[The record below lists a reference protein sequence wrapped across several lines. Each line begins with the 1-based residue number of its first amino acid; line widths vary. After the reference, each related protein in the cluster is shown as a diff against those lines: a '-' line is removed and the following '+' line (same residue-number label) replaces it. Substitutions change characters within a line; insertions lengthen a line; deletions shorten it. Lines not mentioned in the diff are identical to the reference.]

1 MIQSNNRPYEQ
12 AVAGL
17 APSLRGRLM
26 TLPTVVTSD
35 AQELRLLLGQPP
47 ILRACNRSRCYRDLA
62 PVTAQELSQSL
73 LTLSGQALHTHQA
86 EIAQG
91 FLTLPGGHR
100 AGFAATAVCDGA
112 GRTVN
117 LREINAIV
125 LRIARPFPGAADPV
139 IGQAF
144 ARGLCGLLI
153 AGAPSSGK
161 TTLLRELARRL
172 AEGAVPGCDRV
183 AVVDERG
190 ELSGFCDGC
199 CVLRG
204 YEKGSGMLL
213 AIRSLAPQVILCDEL
228 GTLQDVQAVAQALH
242 SGVSVITTI
251 HAGSR
256 AELLRREAGRLLL
269 RSGAFETVVLLG
281 ENPHPGVI
289 REVLSVDELFED
301 SGASA
306 FGGQLHT
313 GRDAQRDWLP
323 SSGFGA

>member
-1 MIQSNNRPYEQ
+1 MMESVRPYEQ
-12 AVAGL
+12 AVSGL
-17 APSLRGRLM
+17 APSLRGRLL
-26 TLPTVVTSD
+26 TLPHSVVAQ

-47 ILRACNRSRCYRDLA
+47 ILRACNRSQCYRNLA

-73 LTLSGQALHTHQA
+73 LTLSGQALHTHQM

-100 AGFAATAVCDGA
+100 AGFAATAVHDA
-112 GRTVN
+112 VGRTVN

-125 LRIARPFPGAADPV
+125 LRIARAFPGAADSG

-144 ARGLCGLLI
+144 SQGVRGLLI

-161 TTLLRELARRL
+161 TTLLRELARKL
-172 AEGAVPGCDRV
+172 AEGAVSGCDRV

-204 YEKGSGMLL
+204 YEKGAGMLL

-228 GTLQDVQAVAQALH
+228 GTLQDVEAVSQALH
-242 SGVSVITTI
+242 SGVAVVTTI

-256 AELLRREAGRLLL
+256 EELLRREAGRRLLA
-269 RSGAFETVVLLG
+269 SGGFETVILLG
-281 ENPHPGVI
+281 ESPHPGVI
-289 REVLSVDELFED
+289 REVFSVDELIET
-301 SGASA
+301 SGIA
-306 FGGQLHT
+306 FAGGQLHS
-313 GRDAQRDWLP
+313 GRRHPGIRLSPAVC
-323 SSGFGA
+323 GA